1 VHTFVPHTL
10 QTDTRGG
17 LMEREQQKNII
28 IYTLP
33 VCPNCHV
40 LQQSLREHDISFD
53 ECDLDSPKSRT
64 ALLMNGIFTTTAPV
78 LQVNNRFLT
87 HDQLFEGEKVKID
100 LIMNLVKS

>member
-1 VHTFVPHTL
+1 MPHSL
-10 QTDTRGG
+10 QSEVGG

-40 LQQSLREHDISFD
+40 LRQFLMKNNLSFD

-64 ALLMNGIFTTTAPV
+64 TLLMNGIFTTTAPV
-78 LQVNNRFLT
+78 LQVDDRFLT
-87 HDQLFEGEKVKID
+87 YDQLFEGGEVKID
-100 LIMNLVKS
+100 FVMSIVKS

>member
-1 VHTFVPHTL
+1 
-10 QTDTRGG
+10 
-17 LMEREQQKNII
+17 MEGEQQKNII

-40 LQQSLREHDISFD
+40 LRQFLMKNNLSFN

-78 LQVNNRFLT
+78 LQVDDRFLT
-87 HDQLFEGEKVKID
+87 YDQLFEGEEVKID
-100 LIMNLVKS
+100 LIMSIVKS

>member
-1 VHTFVPHTL
+1 
-10 QTDTRGG
+10 
-17 LMEREQQKNII
+17 MEGERQKSII

-33 VCPNCHV
+33 ICPNCH
-40 LQQSLREHDISFD
+40 LLRQSLSEHDVSFE

-78 LQVNNRFLT
+78 LQVDNRFLT
-87 HDQLFEGEKVKID
+87 YDQLFDGEKVNID

>member
-1 VHTFVPHTL
+1 V
-10 QTDTRGG
+10 GG
-17 LMEREQQKNII
+17 LMEGEQQKNII

-40 LQQSLREHDISFD
+40 LRQFLMKNNLSFN

-78 LQVNNRFLT
+78 LQVDGKFLT
-87 HDQLFEGEKVKID
+87 YDQLFEGEEVKID
-100 LIMNLVKS
+100 LIMSIVKS

>member
-1 VHTFVPHTL
+1 
-10 QTDTRGG
+10 
-17 LMEREQQKNII
+17 MEGERQNSII
-28 IYTLP
+28 MYTLP
-33 VCPNCHV
+33 VCPNCH
-40 LQQSLREHDISFD
+40 LLRQSLKEHNVTFD

-87 HDQLFEGEKVKID
+87 YDQLFEGEKVNID

>member
-1 VHTFVPHTL
+1 
-10 QTDTRGG
+10 
-17 LMEREQQKNII
+17 MEDEQQKDVI

-40 LQQSLREHDISFD
+40 LRQSLKEHNVKFD

-78 LQVNNRFLT
+78 LQINNRFLT
-87 HDQLFEGEKVKID
+87 YDQLFDEEKINID
-100 LIMNLVKS
+100 LIMNLVES

>member
-1 VHTFVPHTL
+1 VGDL
-10 QTDTRGG
+10 MGG
-17 LMEREQQKNII
+17 EQQKNII

-40 LQQSLREHDISFD
+40 LRQFLMKNNLSFN

-78 LQVNNRFLT
+78 LQVDDRFLT
-87 HDQLFEGEKVKID
+87 YDQLFEGEEVKID
-100 LIMNLVKS
+100 LIMSIVKS

>member
-1 VHTFVPHTL
+1 
-10 QTDTRGG
+10 
-17 LMEREQQKNII
+17 MEDEQQKDVI

-40 LQQSLREHDISFD
+40 LRQSLKEHNVKFD

-78 LQVNNRFLT
+78 LQINNRFLT
-87 HDQLFEGEKVKID
+87 YDQLFDDEKINID
-100 LIMNLVKS
+100 LIMNLVES

>member
-1 VHTFVPHTL
+1 V
-10 QTDTRGG
+10 GG

-40 LQQSLREHDISFD
+40 LRQFLMKNNLSFN

-78 LQVNNRFLT
+78 LQVDDRFLT
-87 HDQLFEGEKVKID
+87 YDQLFEGEEVKID
-100 LIMNLVKS
+100 LIMSIVKS